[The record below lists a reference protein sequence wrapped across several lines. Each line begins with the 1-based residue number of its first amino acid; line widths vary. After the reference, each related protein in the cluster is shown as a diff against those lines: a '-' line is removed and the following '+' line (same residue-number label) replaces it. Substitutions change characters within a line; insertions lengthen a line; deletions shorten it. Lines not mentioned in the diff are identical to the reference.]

1 MTSTL
6 RAELQQRRPFSSLE
20 QEATLNI
27 ARTEAALREPL
38 EEVLKGAGV
47 SLTQYNVLRIL
58 RGAGPEGLTRNEI
71 GDRLI
76 NRMPDVTRLL
86 DRMEEAG
93 WVSRVREMEDRR
105 CVATHL
111 TRSGRTLVDSL
122 DGPVQEEHERRLGHL
137 TRTQLRSLIELLAL
151 AREKS

>member
-1 MTSTL
+1 MTTSL
-6 RAELQQRRPFSSLE
+6 RAELQQKKPFSSLE
-20 QEATLNI
+20 QEATLSI
-27 ARTEAALREPL
+27 ARTEAALREPM
-38 EEVLKGAGV
+38 EELLKKSEV
-47 SLTQYNVLRIL
+47 SLAQYNVLRIL

-71 GDRLI
+71 RDRLI

-93 WVSRVREMEDRR
+93 WVSRAREMEDRR

-122 DGPVQEEHERRLGHL
+122 DGPVQEEHERRLGHM
-137 TRTQLRSLIELLAL
+137 TKTQLRTLIELLAL
-151 AREKS
+151 ARENA